1 VGLVVR
7 VDLVDQ
13 TCSQW
18 KVRNFAFLREVLR
31 NMGAGYWCVW
41 GQDKTRPGVTERR
54 REMMKAQLRGCIKL
68 RIYDTMAHTP

>member
-18 KVRNFAFLREVLR
+18 KVRYSAFLQEVLR

-41 GQDKTRPGVTERR
+41 GQDKHG
-54 REMMKAQLRGCIKL
+54 QDLRNAGG
-68 RIYDTMAHTP
+68 R